1 MQLMLSF
8 YSLNQFFE
16 KKYYYMSYRGWSAP
30 KLSWITMPC
39 LSPCFTM
46 ISWFSYGCMVY
57 QDTVFL
63 AHLHQLSH
71 QHYSTTKCSNNIV
84 AYAKNSPY
92 HTGQEYA
99 IHELFLKETQKL
111 ALRHCASKCPNA
123 SRVMETRMLHNS
135 MTNDAIDLKLSPK
148 PDHMH

>member
-1 MQLMLSF
+1 MPFVFSF

-99 IHELFLKETQKL
+99 IH
-111 ALRHCASKCPNA
+111 
-123 SRVMETRMLHNS
+123 
-135 MTNDAIDLKLSPK
+135 DLLL
-148 PDHMH
+148 